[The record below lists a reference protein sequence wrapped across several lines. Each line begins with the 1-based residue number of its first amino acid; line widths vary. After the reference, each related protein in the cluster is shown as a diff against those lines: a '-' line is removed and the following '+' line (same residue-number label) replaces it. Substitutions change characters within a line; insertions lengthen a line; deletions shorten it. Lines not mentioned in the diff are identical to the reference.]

1 MTYRKQLPARS
12 AKLRVAGTSGELEPT
27 MKRLALSHAAAL
39 AASLLLALPAA
50 RAADDAAAQKLARD
64 GGCGT
69 CHTVDHTD
77 KGPGGLKPIGPAW
90 RDVADRYRGQA
101 GAADELTRIVRAG
114 SNPYAS
120 HWKGKVSG
128 IAMPP
133 NAVVLNEAQTR
144 ELVGWILALKP
155 QK

>member
-1 MTYRKQLPARS
+1 
-12 AKLRVAGTSGELEPT
+12 
-27 MKRLALSHAAAL
+27 MKRPALSHAAAL
-39 AASLLLALPAA
+39 TTALTTSLTAGLLLALPAA
-50 RAADDAAAQKLARD
+50 HAADDATAQKLARD

-69 CHTVDHTD
+69 CHTVDHRD
-77 KGPGGLKPIGPAW
+77 KGPNGLKPIGPAW

-101 GAADELTRIVRAG
+101 GAADALTGIVRSG

-128 IAMPP
+128 LAMPP
-133 NAVVLNEAQTR
+133 NAMVLDEAQTR

-155 QK
+155 AK

>member
-1 MTYRKQLPARS
+1 MTTQRIF
-12 AKLRVAGTSGELEPT
+12 
-27 MKRLALSHAAAL
+27 ALLVVTFAL
-39 AASLLLALPAA
+39 L
-50 RAADDAAAQKLARD
+50 
-64 GGCGT
+64 GGC
-69 CHTVDHTD
+69 
-77 KGPGGLKPIGPAW
+77 AM
-90 RDVADRYRGQA
+90 DRGVS

>member
-1 MTYRKQLPARS
+1 
-12 AKLRVAGTSGELEPT
+12 
-27 MKRLALSHAAAL
+27 MKRLAPTHAAAL
-39 AASLLLALPAA
+39 AASLLFALPAA
-50 RAADDAAAQKLARD
+50 QAADDAAAQKLARD

-69 CHTVDHTD
+69 CHTVDHMD
-77 KGPGGLKPIGPAW
+77 KGPNGLKPIGPAW

-101 GAADELTRIVRAG
+101 GALDALTHTVRDG

-155 QK
+155 SK

>member
-1 MTYRKQLPARS
+1 MPK
-12 AKLRVAGTSGELEPT
+12 AKLALAGLSGDLET
-27 MKRLALSHAAAL
+27 MMKRLALSHAAAL
-39 AASLLLALPAA
+39 TTALTTSLLLALPAA
-50 RAADDAAAQKLARD
+50 HAADDASAQKLARD
-64 GGCGT
+64 GGCVT
-69 CHTVDHTD
+69 CRSVDHRD
-77 KGPGGLKPIGPAW
+77 KGPNGLKPIGPAW